1 MSVKFEV
8 KMTDKIMYDFML
20 HHNYTSVGGLLSAI
34 VGCVAL
40 AFAVHDYVAGDAVWV
55 MPMIFVALVTLILPP
70 ISMRTK
76 AKMQVM
82 GTPAFQ
88 KPLTYELTEEG
99 IRVRQ
104 NELETLNAWE
114 DITKAVSSNCSVIL
128 YLSRVRAVILPR
140 SSMGDQYEKAMEM
153 IHTHLSP
160 NKVKIRY

>member
-20 HHNYTSVGGLLSAI
+20 HHNYTSVSGLLGAVI
-34 VGCVAL
+34 GCVAL
-40 AFAVHDYVAGDAVWV
+40 AFAVHDYVSGDAVWV
-55 MPMIFVALVTLILPP
+55 MPMIFVAVVSLILPP

-82 GTPAFQ
+82 GTPAFR

-99 IRVRQ
+99 IWVRQ
-104 NELETLNAWE
+104 EGLETLNAWE

-128 YLSRVRAVILPR
+128 YLTRVRAVILPR
-140 SSMGDQYEKAMEM
+140 SAMGDQYEKAMEM